1 MNYEETRRAAQ
12 MRIAEMARV
21 LERCGLKLRDEYTLD
36 EAIEFAGMRV
46 LELIDEGY
54 AGILKLLAA
63 HSHAGRRVSDDVLF
77 IDSTLPLSGA
87 ALEKLMRDVSA
98 LARRPL
104 RMENLHI
111 KYSVTY
117 RPYKKRRIKSAN
129 IVADIDFD
137 LPDAPAKWR
146 VPSAFDEDISAI
158 PNIKSARVGDTV
170 INSPSDEWQMRVSG
184 VRLLSHIS
192 ECLMRSGAQLSL
204 YFYETGEGC
213 YVIAKTPGDL
223 FDIKSRTGLT
233 FFPVP
238 EPDYDDDLYERED
251 ELARSSE
258 MDALVGR
265 EDAAAAEEPEGS
277 DSPDKAVAQKPLDE
291 LGQLLSEEFDSIPGL
306 EHDDALPR
314 IASVPAAGETE
325 PLFGDEDAS
334 AELDPE
340 LVEQLGYESEAAR
353 SALTDLADRLVQ
365 GAARALM
372 TPGKRSRLRER
383 EYLEVR
389 DRLVQL
395 AQRGLRMN
403 TGYLLREVIKREG
416 ISPARL
422 KRMGWEGLMWFLC
435 GVDRADG
442 ELKPYSDDIILYD
455 YRDYHDRR
463 LLIELTR
470 LIQRMTHGELHFG
483 SVAQRNDREGRPAVF
498 EFVQG
503 GKRHRWRLRTDTG
516 GAQLTDY
523 FEHMAELMRDSGC
536 SGNLWYFERRSR
548 CYYMYVSQRNGL
560 RLRKLTGLP
569 LQPVLREQ

>member
-1 MNYEETRRAAQ
+1 M
-12 MRIAEMARV
+12 
-21 LERCGLKLRDEYTLD
+21 
-36 EAIEFAGMRV
+36 
-46 LELIDEGY
+46 
-54 AGILKLLAA
+54 
-63 HSHAGRRVSDDVLF
+63 
-77 IDSTLPLSGA
+77 
-87 ALEKLMRDVSA
+87 
-98 LARRPL
+98 
-104 RMENLHI
+104 
-111 KYSVTY
+111 
-117 RPYKKRRIKSAN
+117 
-129 IVADIDFD
+129 
-137 LPDAPAKWR
+137 
-146 VPSAFDEDISAI
+146 
-158 PNIKSARVGDTV
+158 
-170 INSPSDEWQMRVSG
+170 
-184 VRLLSHIS
+184 
-192 ECLMRSGAQLSL
+192 
-204 YFYETGEGC
+204 
-213 YVIAKTPGDL
+213 
-223 FDIKSRTGLT
+223 
-233 FFPVP
+233 
-238 EPDYDDDLYERED
+238 
-251 ELARSSE
+251 
-258 MDALVGR
+258 
-265 EDAAAAEEPEGS
+265 
-277 DSPDKAVAQKPLDE
+277 
-291 LGQLLSEEFDSIPGL
+291 
-306 EHDDALPR
+306 
-314 IASVPAAGETE
+314 PAAGEAE

-435 GVDRADG
+435 GVDKADG